1 MTKLP
6 SASLLLLAL
15 AACAPAVPRLAP
27 IELTEQEARGYS
39 FAKANCA
46 GCHAITANA
55 ASPNVESPDFQA
67 VANMPGLTRETL
79 RNFLR
84 DSHNYPAAMNFTV
97 EPGQVEDLTA
107 YVLTLRKA
115 DYKPEI

>member
-1 MTKLP
+1 
-6 SASLLLLAL
+6 
-15 AACAPAVPRLAP
+15 
-27 IELTEQEARGYS
+27 
-39 FAKANCA
+39 
-46 GCHAITANA
+46 A

-84 DSHNYPAAMNFTV
+84 DSHNYPSAMNFTV

-107 YVLTLRKA
+107 YVLTLRRA